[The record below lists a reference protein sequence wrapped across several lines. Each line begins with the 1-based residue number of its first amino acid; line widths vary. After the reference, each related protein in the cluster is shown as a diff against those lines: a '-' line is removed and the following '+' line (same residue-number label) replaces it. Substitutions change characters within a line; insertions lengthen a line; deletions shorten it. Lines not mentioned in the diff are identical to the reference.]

1 MKSSK
6 LAAVRAPAPAPSASA
21 PAEHIYIT
29 GDDANPDPKTAA
41 VTVRSRVQLDNPLRR
56 TSTELTIYEEGFL
69 KVVPS
74 VRGKRGDAFRLD
86 LHFLDPVPTI
96 TRVVAMRT
104 FYVAFGA
111 VAAMGLAA
119 LLAQLEALKV
129 FASTA
134 FFACAG
140 VATGALLLGLYR
152 SYEKIEFVTLHGRA
166 QVLRLIASLGSIKK
180 FHAFVPQLC
189 AVIEEAAE
197 RNQRDPSAYLRA
209 EMREHYRLRQEGV
222 LDMNE
227 CAESTGLILSQF
239 DIQL

>member
-1 MKSSK
+1 MKPNK
-6 LAAVRAPAPAPSASA
+6 LAAVRAPAPSAPA
-21 PAEHIYIT
+21 PAEHIYLT
-29 GDDANPDPKTAA
+29 GDDANQDPKTAA
-41 VTVRSRVQLDNPLRR
+41 VNVRSRVQLSNPLRR

-69 KVVPS
+69 KVVLT
-74 VRGKRGDAFRLD
+74 VRGKRGGTFRLD
-86 LHFLDPVPTI
+86 LHFLDPVPTL
-96 TRVVAMRT
+96 TRVVATRT

-111 VAAMGLAA
+111 LAAMGLAA
-119 LLAQLEALKV
+119 LLAQVEQLKM

-134 FFACAG
+134 FFSCAA
-140 VATGALLLGLYR
+140 VAAGALLLGLYR
-152 SYEKIEFVTLHGRA
+152 SYEKIDFVTLHGRA

-180 FHAFVPQLC
+180 FRAFVPQLC

-209 EMREHYRLRQEGV
+209 EMREHYRLREEGV

-227 CAESTGLILSQF
+227 CAESTGRILSQF